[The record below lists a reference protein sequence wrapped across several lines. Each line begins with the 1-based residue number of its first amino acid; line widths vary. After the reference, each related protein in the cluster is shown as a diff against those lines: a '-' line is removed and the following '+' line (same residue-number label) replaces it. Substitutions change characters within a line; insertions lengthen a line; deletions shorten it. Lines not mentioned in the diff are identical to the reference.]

1 MEPNDKKNSLVKIDN
16 PPTENQTSL
25 SNVISPREKLI
36 QVVGTFEDIKRRQ
49 KMFHVMN
56 LVNGYGDIDS
66 VSISSG
72 SLAEGLDIKGSD
84 EDITLI
90 LKYIKAV
97 PSDAAFVPKSDETV
111 VLVDFDQ
118 DFPGFATICPLF
130 DASVNSYVQKATVLS
145 SWLFREQFR
154 VSGQESHGPCL
165 NDGERDIAVCIH
177 CPFLPEFVIKR
188 FENRQSKWL
197 QEDFLGDILA
207 DGCLLV
213 PIGPRNSEKRS
224 ILWRISFAI
233 AEKSIILRMN
243 HAQILCYALLK
254 IILKEGLEQNNS
266 VKDLLCSYF
275 LKTCLFWLIDE
286 TNNDEQVWNVE
297 NVLGCYKLCLDRM
310 ILWVTNCNC
319 PNYFIPENNMFRGRI
334 SEDNKDV
341 LLSLLKKY
349 RSEGYSALL
358 HCDSFLVQSEFVT
371 HSQREANLDLLC
383 FRVLHIYPF
392 DDIELAYSAARD
404 LENLYRT
411 ETDGFVLGVI
421 NKLRSSVHQEIAQML
436 PLPDMTVGSGGERPQ
451 LLEKHCKHISIGGES
466 DAISGSVLLSCL
478 YYNVGNYQ
486 QALQVLGEAEEKLTQ
501 TANLIHL
508 RKEIYSKEE
517 YDFHLY
523 SMCGKGL
530 TLVDKLKRATVG
542 SIIMLENSSLIP
554 EEFRPEVMYRP
565 LCDVPAIVLLHSMQ
579 YLCYNKLHDVEKRQK
594 AISKLDSVIKRKFL
608 ILPRFHSVALTFLGA
623 CFEIEGDNENAMNCY
638 ERALENPPVWKSAQD
653 RINRLLSVC

>member
-1 MEPNDKKNSLVKIDN
+1 MDPDDKKNSLVKIDN
-16 PPTENQTSL
+16 PHTENQ
-25 SNVISPREKLI
+25 SNVISLSEMIEKII

-49 KMFHVMN
+49 RMFHIMN

-90 LKYIKAV
+90 FKYITAV
-97 PSDAAFVPKSDETV
+97 PSEVAFVPRNGETV

-118 DFPGFATICPLF
+118 DFPGFATICPLL

-145 SWLFREQFR
+145 SSLFREQFR
-154 VSGQESHGPCL
+154 ESGQENHGPCL
-165 NDGERDIAVCIH
+165 NDGERDFAFCIH
-177 CPFLPEFVIKR
+177 CPFLPEIVIKR

-207 DGCLLV
+207 DGCLMV

-224 ILWRISFAI
+224 ILWRISFAA
-233 AEKSIILRMN
+233 AEKRIILRMN
-243 HAQILCYALLK
+243 HSQILCYALLK
-254 IILKEGLEQNNS
+254 IMLKEGLEQNIS
-266 VKDLLCSYF
+266 VKGLLCSYF

-286 TNNDEQVWNVE
+286 TNNDEQVWNVG
-297 NVLGCYKLCLDRM
+297 NVLGCYELCLEKM

-334 SEDNKDV
+334 CEDNNNV

-349 RSEGYSALL
+349 KSEGYLALL
-358 HCDSFLVQSEFVT
+358 QCGSFLVRSEFVT
-371 HSQREANLDLLC
+371 HSHREANLDFLC

-392 DDIELAYSAARD
+392 DDIKLAYSAARD
-404 LENLYRT
+404 LDNLYRT

-436 PLPDMTVGSGGERPQ
+436 PLPDMTEGSEGERPQ
-451 LLEKHCKHISIGGES
+451 LLEKHREHISIGGES
-466 DAISGSVLLSCL
+466 DAISGAVLLSCL
-478 YYNVGNYQ
+478 YYNVGTYR
-486 QALQVLGEAEEKLTQ
+486 QALLVLGEAEDKL
-501 TANLIHL
+501 TANLVHL

-517 YDFHLY
+517 YDFYLD

-530 TLVDKLKRATVG
+530 TLVDKLKHATVVP
-542 SIIMLENSSLIP
+542 IVMLENSSLIP
-554 EEFRPEVMYRP
+554 EEFLPEVKHRP
-565 LCDVPAIVLLHSMQ
+565 LCTVPAVVLLHSMQ
-579 YLCYNKLHDVEKRQK
+579 YLCYNKLQNVEKRQK
-594 AISKLDSVIKRKFL
+594 AISKLEGVIKTKFL
-608 ILPRFHSVALTFLGA
+608 ILPRFYSVAFTFLGA
-623 CFEIEGDNENAMNCY
+623 CFEMEGDNENAMNCY
-638 ERALENPPVWKSAQD
+638 ERALENPPLCKSAQY
-653 RINRLLSVC
+653 RMNRLLAVC